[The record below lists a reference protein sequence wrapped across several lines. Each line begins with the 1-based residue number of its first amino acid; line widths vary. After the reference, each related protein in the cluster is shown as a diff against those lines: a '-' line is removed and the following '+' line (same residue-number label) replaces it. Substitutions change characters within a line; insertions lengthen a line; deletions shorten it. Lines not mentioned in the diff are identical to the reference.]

1 MSASGTYTIA
11 AKWISVVV
19 ESYEIIN
26 NKERFGG
33 LGDRHNCRST
43 QIQRINLALIYRY
56 FLYFCSMKKIDFRT
70 VSEFERLALRK
81 RAIRLIVSGTRKGVV
96 ADLIGV
102 RPNTVSEWW
111 KEYQLAGSKG
121 LVSKKK
127 GWCLKLTDAEL

>member
-1 MSASGTYTIA
+1 
-11 AKWISVVV
+11 
-19 ESYEIIN
+19 
-26 NKERFGG
+26 
-33 LGDRHNCRST
+33 
-43 QIQRINLALIYRY
+43 
-56 FLYFCSMKKIDFRT
+56 MKKIDFRT

-111 KEYQLAGSKG
+111 KDYQLAGSKG

-127 GWCLKLTDAEL
+127 GAKPEDKKLLSNEQEFQIQQMIVDKALKQVGST